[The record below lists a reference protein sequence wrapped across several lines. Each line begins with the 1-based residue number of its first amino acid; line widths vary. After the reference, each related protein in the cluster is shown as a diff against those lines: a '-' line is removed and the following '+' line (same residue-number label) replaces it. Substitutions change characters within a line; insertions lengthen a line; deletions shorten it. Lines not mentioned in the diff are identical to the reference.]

1 MKKVLVAHNCG
12 EPHDKALK
20 VAVDLADQ
28 MGAHLTVVTV
38 VLELNIAELADADK
52 RRVLDASRDE
62 SRIAVKRALAPRDM
76 NAHEIDFIVEYGS
89 VVEKVLE
96 VIKRE
101 DADMLIVGSHGR
113 HGAARVLLG
122 SISSKLVDM
131 APCPVLVV
139 K

>member
-1 MKKVLVAHNCG
+1 MKKILVAHNCG

-28 MGAHLTVVTV
+28 MGAHLSVVSV
-38 VLELNIAELADADK
+38 VLEMHIAEMDDVDK
-52 RRVLDASRDE
+52 RRVIDASRDE
-62 SRIAVKRALAPRDM
+62 SRVAVKRALAPRDM
-76 NAHEIDFIVEYGS
+76 NAHEIDFIVEYG
-89 VVEKVLE
+89 VVAEKVLE
-96 VIKRE
+96 VIGRVGAE
-101 DADMLIVGSHGR
+101 MLIVGSHGR

-122 SISSKLVDM
+122 SVSSKLVDL